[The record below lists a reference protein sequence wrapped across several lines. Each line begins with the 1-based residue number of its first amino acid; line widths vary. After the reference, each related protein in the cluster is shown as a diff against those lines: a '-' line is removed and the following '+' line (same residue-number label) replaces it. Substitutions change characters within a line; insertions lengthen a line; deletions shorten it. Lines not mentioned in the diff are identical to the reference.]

1 MEASHCLRHGR
12 AYSSAALRCA
22 LTGVKTTK
30 ALGNQRIHAL
40 PRMYLQVEE
49 TTELIALQLA
59 GLAAASAIVTAPEI
73 WNSFQVSRCFSTTI
87 PCRRL
92 PASQRTTGGVL
103 PEYMAG
109 LLID

>member
-1 MEASHCLRHGR
+1 MALYCALDGVKSV
-12 AYSSAALRCA
+12 AALH
-22 LTGVKTTK
+22 
-30 ALGNQRIHAL
+30 NQRVHTL

-87 PCRRL
+87 SCRKL
-92 PASQRTTGGVL
+92 PASKRTTGGVL
-103 PEYMAG
+103 PGCVAG